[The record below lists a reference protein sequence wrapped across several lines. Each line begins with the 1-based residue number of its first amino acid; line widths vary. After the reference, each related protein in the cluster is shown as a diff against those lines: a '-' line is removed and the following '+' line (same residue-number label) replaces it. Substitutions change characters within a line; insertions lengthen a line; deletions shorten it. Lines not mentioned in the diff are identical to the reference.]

1 MLISKDKENLII
13 SFDYNPV
20 IIEVVKQFDSRKYKS
35 TTKEWIVPIVH
46 VKRVLETLIPLG
58 FSARQDVRDEYD
70 KVIKHKQNIERILA
84 NNLKETETD
93 AIEKTNLPLYNF
105 QKIGTGFLCATS
117 SSLLGDEP
125 GLGKTIQS
133 LATVII
139 NDAKKTLIF
148 CPSTLKLN
156 WADEITKW
164 LPDKKTVVITGSKKQ
179 REEDWKKDVDFYL
192 VNYELLLRDMP
203 EILKFDWDYIIAD
216 EATRISNPKAK
227 QSKLIKT
234 IPAKH
239 RIALTGT
246 PLNNAIQDIWNILD
260 FCQPDLLG
268 SYWQFTSKYCEKD
281 RFGGIVSY
289 KNLNE
294 LKEHIANNM
303 IRRKK
308 KEVLTELPDKL
319 YETLYIEFDVEEK
332 KIYEAVKNEIASE
345 LKEYEISKV
354 LNDKYL
360 SNILVKMVRLKQV
373 TGSLELVSEHQFS
386 SKLDALKELLD
397 DIIHNGSKAIV
408 FTQFS
413 VMADIL
419 VRELSKYKPLLISGK
434 VSNDDR
440 KINVDKFQNEDE
452 NQILISTEAGGFGL
466 NLQRANYIVHYDLPW
481 SISKME
487 QREGRAHR
495 IGQKNNLTVFRLIV
509 QDSVDEYVLK
519 VLHKKQMTSEDILG
533 DKEKMRKVKISK
545 SDIQRMLE

>member
-1 MLISKDKENLII
+1 MLIARDKENLII
-13 SFDYNPV
+13 TFDYNPV
-20 IIEVVKQFDSRKYKS
+20 IIEIVKTFDSRKYKS
-35 TTKEWIVPIVH
+35 TTKEWIVPIIH
-46 VKRVLETLIPLG
+46 IKRVLETLIPLG

-70 KVIKHKQNIERILA
+70 KVIKHKQNVERILA
-84 NNLKETETD
+84 NDLKEFETD
-93 AIEKTNLPLYNF
+93 AIEKTKLPLFNF
-105 QKIGTGFLCATS
+105 QKIGTGFLCATK

-139 NDAKKTLIF
+139 NDAKKILIF

-156 WADEITKW
+156 WADEIIKW
-164 LPDKKTVVITGSKKQ
+164 LPEKKTVVITGSKKQ
-179 REEDWKKDVDFYL
+179 RDENWKKDVDFYL
-192 VNYELLLRDMP
+192 ANYELLLRDIP
-203 EILKFDWDYIIAD
+203 EILKIDWDYIIAD
-216 EATRISNPKAK
+216 EATRISNPRAK

-260 FCQPDLLG
+260 FCQPDILG

-308 KEVLTELPDKL
+308 KEVLAELPDKL

-386 SKLDALKELLD
+386 SKLNALKELLD
-397 DIIHNGSKAIV
+397 DIIHNGSKALV

-413 VMADIL
+413 QMADIL

-434 VSNDDR
+434 VNNDDR

-519 VLHKKQMTSEDILG
+519 ILHKKQKTSEDILG
-533 DKEKMRKVKISK
+533 DKEKMRKVKITK
-545 SDIQRMLE
+545 FDIQKMLE